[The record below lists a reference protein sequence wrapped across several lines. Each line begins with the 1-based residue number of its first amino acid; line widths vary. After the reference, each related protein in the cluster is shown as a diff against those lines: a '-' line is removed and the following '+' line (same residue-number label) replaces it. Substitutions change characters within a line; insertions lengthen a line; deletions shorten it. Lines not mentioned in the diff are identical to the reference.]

1 MESYRDANM
10 ALKLLLNDIFKKG
23 ETRSSRNGEMGEL
36 LMQSFTIENPCDRYI
51 TLTGRNVSLPAQ
63 IAETMWI
70 LAGRNDIEWLS
81 NYLPRAKDF
90 SDDGRTWR
98 GGYGPRIRDLTL
110 EDDPLEHVVE
120 MLKEDPDTR
129 RAVISIYENGLDLG
143 VVSKDIPCN
152 NWLHFIIRDGRLH
165 LNVATRSNDLF
176 WGWSGINQ
184 FEWSALLEIVA
195 GLVGVGVGHI
205 TYNITSLHLYEHHYE
220 RAAKLR
226 YAGWTGS
233 NVNLPR
239 FEFDGNVEE
248 FDRLVDKWFRIEKMI
263 REEPRGSAW
272 GHIAKF
278 PEPMLR
284 SWLACLYAWWHGD
297 VTDRFFQDNINGGDL
312 IGTTMLE
319 ALKNSPKRKVPKEES
334 KAVHPSNGTG
344 YPEPDSKT
352 VLEHGFLAFVENLHA
367 EKHAVYGDSWKKRGE
382 QIGIMANIARKIDR
396 LGEAGGGDTAADTAI
411 DLLVY
416 LVKYCQWLQE
426 ADDGPEGV
434 RQALRRI
441 SNEAQWKTFTPD
453 VRSRALKYDFDTL
466 ERLVTQRHAVEHKYG
481 LARFMAVRTY
491 SFAEYLWEKEHEW
504 KAGNANRAWKGYE
517 NE

>member
-1 MESYRDANM
+1 MKAYRNANE
-10 ALKLLLNDIFKKG
+10 ALRVLSKDILDTGK
-23 ETRSSRNGEMGEL
+23 TRSSRNGEMREL
-36 LMQSFTIENPCDRYI
+36 LMQSFTIIRPDNRYI

-70 LAGRNDIEWLS
+70 LAGRNDIKWLS

-90 SDDGRTWR
+90 SDDGLTWR
-98 GGYGPRIRDLTL
+98 GGYGPRIRNIGIV
-110 EDDPLEHVVE
+110 EDPLENVVA

-129 RAVISIYENGLDLG
+129 RAVISIYNTDDDLA
-143 VVSKDIPCN
+143 VDSNDIPCN

-195 GLVGVGVGHI
+195 GLVGVEVGHI

-226 YAGWTGS
+226 YARWTGS
-233 NVNLPR
+233 NNNLPR
-239 FEFDGNVEE
+239 FYFDEGVAEFDQ
-248 FDRLVDKWFRIEKMI
+248 LVDKWFRIEEMI

-297 VTDRFFQDNINGGDL
+297 ATEKFFLDNPSGGDL

-334 KAVHPSNGTG
+334 KAAHPSNGTG

-396 LGEAGGGDTAADTAI
+396 LGEAGAGDTAADTVI

-416 LVKYCQWLQE
+416 LVKYCQWLRE
-426 ADDGPEGV
+426 DDDGPEGV

-441 SNEAQWKTFTPD
+441 SNEAQGKTFTPN
-453 VRSRALKYDFDTL
+453 VRSRALKYDFDAL
-466 ERLVTQRHAVEHKYG
+466 ERFVTQGYAAEHRYD
-481 LARFMAVRTY
+481 LAWSMAARTY
-491 SFAEYLWEKEHEW
+491 QLAEYLWEKEHEW
-504 KAGNANRAWKGYE
+504 KAGNADRAWKGYE

>member
-1 MESYRDANM
+1 MR
-10 ALKLLLNDIFKKG
+10 
-23 ETRSSRNGEMGEL
+23 
-36 LMQSFTIENPCDRYI
+36 SFTIENPCDRYI
-51 TLTGRNVSLPAQ
+51 TLGDRNVSLPAQ

-70 LAGRNDIEWLS
+70 LTGRNDIKWLS

-90 SDDGRTWR
+90 SDNGITWR
-98 GGYGPRIRDLTL
+98 GGYGPRLRDKVFADT
-110 EDDPLEHVVE
+110 DPLENVVK

-129 RAVISIYENGLDLG
+129 RAVISIYNNGLDLG
-143 VVSKDIPCN
+143 VDSKDIPCN
-152 NWLHFIIRDGRLH
+152 NWLHFIIRDGHLH

-195 GLVGVGVGHI
+195 GLVGVGVGFI
-205 TYNITSLHLYEHHYE
+205 TYNITSLHLYERHYK

-233 NVNLPR
+233 NNNLPR
-239 FEFDGNVEE
+239 FEFSGDVEE
-248 FDRLVDKWFRIEKMI
+248 FDQLVDKWFRVEKMI

-297 VTDRFFQDNINGGDL
+297 VTDRFFQNNINGGYL

-319 ALKNSPKRKVPKEES
+319 ALRNSPKRKVPKEES
-334 KAVHPSNGTG
+334 KAAHPSNGTG

-396 LGEAGGGDTAADTAI
+396 LGEAGAGDTAADTAI

-416 LVKYCQWLQE
+416 LVKYGQWLDGE
-426 ADDGPEGV
+426 DDGPEGV
-434 RQALRRI
+434 RRVLRRV
-441 SNEAQWKTFTPD
+441 SNQKPNMDPRFIQRRIQLIKLTFDKLENRVVSNASRHLKQEDVGYLIRKTYM
-453 VRSRALKYDFDTL
+453 L
-466 ERLVTQRHAVEHKYG
+466 
-481 LARFMAVRTY
+481 
-491 SFAEYLWEKEHEW
+491 AEYLWEKEHEW
-504 KAGNANRAWKGYE
+504 KAGNADRAWKGYE